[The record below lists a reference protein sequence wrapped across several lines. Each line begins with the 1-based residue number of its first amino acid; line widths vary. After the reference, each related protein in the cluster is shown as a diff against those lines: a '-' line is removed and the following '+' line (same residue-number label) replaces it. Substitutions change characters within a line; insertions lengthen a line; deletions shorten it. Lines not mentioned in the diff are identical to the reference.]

1 MKKILIVDDS
11 PFLRNSLKEVL
22 GRKFT
27 GLEELQIVEAGN
39 RAAALDEFNKHS
51 PDLVLLDIVMREGE
65 KEGVKVLEE
74 IRSSFKTKT
83 KTKTKTPVLILTAV
97 GQEAIVQECEKLGI
111 EGYLLKP
118 FDEEEILKAVQ
129 RCLG

>member
-22 GRKFT
+22 RQKFS
-27 GLEELQIVEAGN
+27 GSEELQIVEAGN
-39 RAAALDEFNKHS
+39 RETALQEFDKGS
-51 PDLVLLDIVMREGE
+51 IDLVLLDIVMREGE

-74 IRSSFKTKT
+74 IRSPFKT

-97 GQEAIVQECEKLGI
+97 GQEMIVQECEKLGI
-111 EGYLLKP
+111 EGYILKP
-118 FDEEEILKAVQ
+118 FDEDEILKAVQ
-129 RCLG
+129 RCLA